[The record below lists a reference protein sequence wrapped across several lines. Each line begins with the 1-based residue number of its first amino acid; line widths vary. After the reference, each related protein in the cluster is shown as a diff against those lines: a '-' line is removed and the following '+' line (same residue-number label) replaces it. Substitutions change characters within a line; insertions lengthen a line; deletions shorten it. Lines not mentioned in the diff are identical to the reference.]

1 MSAPNVWSFWMN
13 GEVQNNLKDKLW
25 KKKNRKKIN
34 KKREKERKMNLYKT
48 PSILLNY
55 LEK

>member
-1 MSAPNVWSFWMN
+1 MN

-25 KKKNRKKIN
+25 KKKNRKKKIN

>member
-1 MSAPNVWSFWMN
+1 MN

-25 KKKNRKKIN
+25 KKKNRKKKIN
-34 KKREKERKMNLYKT
+34 KKREKDLYKT

>member
-1 MSAPNVWSFWMN
+1 MN
-13 GEVQNNLKDKLW
+13 GEVQNNLKDKYER
-25 KKKNRKKIN
+25 KKNRKKIN

-55 LEK
+55 LEKQPQRVH